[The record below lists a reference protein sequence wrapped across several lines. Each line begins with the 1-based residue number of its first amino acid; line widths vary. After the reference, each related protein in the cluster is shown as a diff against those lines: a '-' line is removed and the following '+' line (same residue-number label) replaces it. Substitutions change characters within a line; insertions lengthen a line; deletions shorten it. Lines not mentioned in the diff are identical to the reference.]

1 MAYNYP
7 QVAQNVDGTF
17 GPTIVHHYYKPVG
30 YHNRGVVK
38 RVEKSRWRLKRNE
51 QYEVFRL
58 ADEGDWMDADSDG
71 LYSIVD
77 NGKEVLGENCERIAF
92 FPKPQNDADPWHG
105 YPKNNPLISDELIET
120 WHQNQIIDG
129 IMYKRLMGHKL

>member
-7 QVAQNVDGTF
+7 KVVRNVDGTF

-30 YHNRGVVK
+30 YHNRGAAK
-38 RVEKSRWRLKRNE
+38 RVDKSKWRLKLNE

-58 ADEGDWMDADSDG
+58 SDEGDWMDAESEG

-77 NGKEVLGENCERIAF
+77 KGKEVLGENSERIAL
-92 FPKPQNDADPWHG
+92 FPKPQNYAYPLQC
-105 YPKNNPLISDELIET
+105 YPKNNPLISDELLET
-120 WHQNQIIDG
+120 WYQNQVIDG
-129 IMYKRLMGHKL
+129 IMYKRLMRHRL

>member
-7 QVAQNVDGTF
+7 KVVRNVDGTF

-30 YHNRGVVK
+30 YHNRGAAK
-38 RVEKSRWRLKRNE
+38 RVDKSKWRLKLNE

-58 ADEGDWMDADSDG
+58 ADEGDWMDAESEG

-77 NGKEVLGENCERIAF
+77 KGKEVLGENSERIAF

-105 YPKNNPLISDELIET
+105 YPKNNPLISDELLET
-120 WHQNQIIDG
+120 WYQNQVIDG
-129 IMYKRLMGHKL
+129 IMYKRLMRHCL

>member
-7 QVAQNVDGTF
+7 KVVRNVDGTF

-30 YHNRGVVK
+30 YHNNGAAK
-38 RVEKSRWRLKRNE
+38 RVDKSKWRLKLNE

-58 ADEGDWMDADSDG
+58 ADEGDWMDAESEG

-77 NGKEVLGENCERIAF
+77 KGKEVLGENSERIAF

-105 YPKNNPLISDELIET
+105 YPKNNPLISDELLET
-120 WHQNQIIDG
+120 WYQNQVIDG
-129 IMYKRLMGHKL
+129 IMYKRLMRHRL

>member
-7 QVAQNVDGTF
+7 KVVRNVDGTF

-30 YHNRGVVK
+30 YHNRGAAK
-38 RVEKSRWRLKRNE
+38 RVDKSKWRLKLNE

-58 ADEGDWMDADSDG
+58 ADEGDWMDAESEG

-77 NGKEVLGENCERIAF
+77 KGKEVLGENSERIAF

-105 YPKNNPLISDELIET
+105 YPKNNPLISDEL
-120 WHQNQIIDG
+120 
-129 IMYKRLMGHKL
+129 L